1 MAVVGLLLEGPE
13 TAVLALCHDMAE
25 CIIGDIT
32 PHCKVNNGTAGE
44 LDGALGQPRWQQ
56 TSPSQ
61 IQSLTKS
68 THLSCMLFMLST
80 LLNYSCYLC
89 KCKYANITYVHDKYH

>member
-32 PHCKVNNGTAGE
+32 PHCKVN
-44 LDGALGQPRWQQ
+44 DGNNR
-56 TSPSQ
+56 
-61 IQSLTKS
+61 
-68 THLSCMLFMLST
+68 
-80 LLNYSCYLC
+80 LLVN
-89 KCKYANITYVHDKYH
+89 